1 MRKGTK
7 AVKNNSEQALDLYA
21 GGNNHGMKKSHNI
34 KKRKL
39 IAILVVTL
47 IILILIFI
55 VLFIYF
61 EQPERV
67 IARKTGLTLSEN
79 DDVINYDRVY
89 FDHGIA
95 DSAYAKLKINEA
107 EKDNIIKQLED
118 EKILPLFNGNSD
130 DYRFIHNLYDWF
142 LIDESDI
149 VYLFQSYRT
158 DRKFRDKG
166 FHNIWIII
174 TNESNCYYLYIAI

>member
-1 MRKGTK
+1 MKEK
-7 AVKNNSEQALDLYA
+7 HLIYNV
-21 GGNNHGMKKSHNI
+21 GGNNNGMNKLHLL
-34 KKRKL
+34 KRRRLLTIL
-39 IAILVVTL
+39 IFML
-47 IILILIFI
+47 IISILIFI

-61 EQPERV
+61 EQPKRV
-67 IARKTGLTLSEN
+67 IAKKTGLILSEN
-79 DDVINYDRVY
+79 DDVLNYDRVY
-89 FDHGIA
+89 FDYGIA
-95 DSAYAKLKINEA
+95 DSVYAKLKINEA

-118 EKILPLFNGNSD
+118 EKILPLFNGMSD

-174 TNESNCYYLYIAI
+174 TNECDFYYLYVAIE